1 MALIRKTAGSLE
13 DLKESERTKRSTR
26 GSAGPASTRGQETQ
40 GGARGARAAEH
51 ENPRRHPCSLDPRDV
66 SLSRACSSDVCT
78 WKILFSLGFAFLQE
92 PEIKNETYDKHTAD
106 VSTEKPFQ
114 SRTGA

>member
-13 DLKESERTKRSTR
+13 DLKESKQSEAHGVPQDRRRPGGREHR
-26 GSAGPASTRGQETQ
+26 GEP
-40 GGARGARAAEH
+40 GAARATEH
-51 ENPRRHPCSLDPRDV
+51 ENPRRHPCSLDPRGV

-92 PEIKNETYDKHTAD
+92 PEIKNETYDKHTVD